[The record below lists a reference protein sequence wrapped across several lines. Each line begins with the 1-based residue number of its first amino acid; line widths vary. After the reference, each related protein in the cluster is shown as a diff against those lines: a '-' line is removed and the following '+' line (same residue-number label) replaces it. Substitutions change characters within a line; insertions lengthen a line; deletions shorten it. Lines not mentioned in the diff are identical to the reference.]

1 MKLVV
6 HELEAAGLSQVLR
19 SSKRVNI
26 EAVRP
31 HLYRH
36 NFAAGSLQ
44 MQILNG
50 ATVVATSTSVN
61 IADIGTA
68 NYLHGYVRFYINAF
82 LDKNTDYTFKLISSG
97 YTFSEPAYIG
107 WCVGFDALNHYAA
120 TYVAASNL
128 EAPLDLEIWSRSDR

>member
-19 SSKRVNI
+19 SDKRVNV
-26 EAVRP
+26 EALRP

-36 NFAAGSLQ
+36 NFASGSLQ

-50 ATVVATSTSVN
+50 VTVVATSAAVN
-61 IADIGTA
+61 ISDIGSA
-68 NYLHGYVRFYINAF
+68 DYFHGYVRFYVNAY
-82 LDKNTDYTFKLISSG
+82 LEADTEYTFKLISSG

-107 WCVGFDALNHYAA
+107 WCVGFDALNHYDAS
-120 TYVAASNL
+120 YVQASNL
-128 EAPLDLEIWSRSDR
+128 EAPLDLEVWARSDR